1 MLKKERNNLSRILI
15 STLSFPPSL
24 LKSSNFLRVLTQ
36 RTINKQPW
44 KLHRW
49 LLNILRIF
57 LEMKES
63 LLRVTKNSQS
73 VNYTNIAITFS
84 HISTLFKSSMD
95 QKNQR
100 KNLLNKSSAWLTP
113 LQKFSKVFL
122 FGRMRD
128 SVIDQ
133 STMQWWF
140 LRCMNRS

>member
-44 KLHRW
+44 KSHSW

>member
-36 RTINKQPW
+36 RMINKQPW
-44 KLHRW
+44 KSHSW